1 MSMSTRQ
8 PALRP
13 RRHGLHL
20 GPADR
25 RALERAGWRTTLD
38 YRENHVRAR
47 DGRLLEV
54 IPAWTAEAERF
65 DGYLSF
71 VTAVG
76 PTADAAWAQL
86 RADVEARRIRTVQAV
101 AAVRL
106 VSSWPEMG
114 SRYDAP
120 ADAATA
126 AREQG
131 PATEQELWKALDEG
145 RDPTDPERDDGRPD
159 PAP

>member
-1 MSMSTRQ
+1 MSMSIRQ

-13 RRHGLHL
+13 RRHGLNL

-38 YRENHVRAR
+38 YRENHLRAR

-65 DGYLSF
+65 DGHLSF

-76 PTADAAWAQL
+76 PTADDAWAQV
-86 RADVEARRIRTVQAV
+86 RADVASRRIRTIQPV
-101 AAVRL
+101 ASVRVL
-106 VSSWPEMG
+106 HP
-114 SRYDAP
+114 
-120 ADAATA
+120 
-126 AREQG
+126 
-131 PATEQELWKALDEG
+131 
-145 RDPTDPERDDGRPD
+145 
-159 PAP
+159 